1 MKQKDS
7 LVFPGQFL
15 GVEEEYM
22 PGKNAYVDED
32 GRVFSQAVGI
42 SEFDEQNHEVNV
54 QKVSKPVIPI
64 DIGSNVVGK
73 VSIVKE
79 NMVVVEIINAEKS
92 GVPRKILQRSASIM
106 ISRASPMY
114 VKTLDDLFKIGDLV
128 KAKVV
133 EVSHYG
139 VELSTSDPSMGVL
152 KAYCSNCRFPLE
164 ELDGNLK
171 CPDCGSLEKRKMAKI
186 VEGEA

>member
-22 PGKNAYVDED
+22 PGKNAYVGED
-32 GRVFSQAVGI
+32 GRVFSQTVGV

-54 QKVSKPVIPI
+54 KKISKPVVPI
-64 DIGSNVVGK
+64 DIGSTIMGN

-79 NMVVVEIINAEKS
+79 NMVVIEIVNAEKN

-114 VKTLDDLFKIGDLV
+114 VKTLDELFKIGDLIQ
-128 KAKVV
+128 AKVV
-133 EVSHYG
+133 EVSNYG
-139 VELSTSDPSMGVL
+139 VELSTSDPMMGVL

-164 ELDGNLK
+164 EVEGNLK
-171 CPDCGSLEKRKMAKI
+171 CPNCGSLEKRKMAKM
-186 VEGEA
+186 VEGEK